1 MKYLAIITAR
11 MTSSRLPGK
20 VMMKIKNTPIIK
32 ILIDR
37 LRKSKLINSI
47 AVSTTTN
54 NSDDILVNY
63 LKNKKIKF
71 FRGSEED
78 VTKRVIQTSNY
89 FKAKNIVLITGDCP
103 LIDPNIVDQCIRT
116 FDKNNSDFVTNVNIK
131 TFPDGMDVQV
141 FKSNALKKSYKKIT
155 QKKEFEHVSLNLR
168 RTTNKEKIINI
179 TAPTNMNFPQIGLTL
194 DEINDFILIK
204 KIITHFWKKNKKF
217 FTCFEI
223 LEYLFSNKNLIKI
236 NSNVKRKGDK

>member
-1 MKYLAIITAR
+1 M
-11 MTSSRLPGK
+11 
-20 VMMKIKNTPIIK
+20 
-32 ILIDR
+32 
-37 LRKSKLINSI
+37 
-47 AVSTTTN
+47 
-54 NSDDILVNY
+54 
-63 LKNKKIKF
+63 
-71 FRGSEED
+71 
-78 VTKRVIQTSNY
+78 
-89 FKAKNIVLITGDCP
+89 
-103 LIDPNIVDQCIRT
+103 
-116 FDKNNSDFVTNVNIK
+116 
-131 TFPDGMDVQV
+131 
-141 FKSNALKKSYKKIT
+141 
-155 QKKEFEHVSLNLR
+155 R

>member
-63 LKNKKIKF
+63 LSTFCIIKNFIFQKHRF
-71 FRGSEED
+71 F
-78 VTKRVIQTSNY
+78 
-89 FKAKNIVLITGDCP
+89 
-103 LIDPNIVDQCIRT
+103 
-116 FDKNNSDFVTNVNIK
+116 
-131 TFPDGMDVQV
+131 
-141 FKSNALKKSYKKIT
+141 
-155 QKKEFEHVSLNLR
+155 
-168 RTTNKEKIINI
+168 
-179 TAPTNMNFPQIGLTL
+179 
-194 DEINDFILIK
+194 
-204 KIITHFWKKNKKF
+204 
-217 FTCFEI
+217 
-223 LEYLFSNKNLIKI
+223 
-236 NSNVKRKGDK
+236 